1 LNVTGVGD
9 ELHEK
14 LDGTV
19 VRLILVGLLMSVLSV
34 GPEMFWLHVTLS
46 EELPEPVIATNEML
60 SGSAAHVALGEVA

>member
-1 LNVTGVGD
+1 MNVTVEGD

-14 LDGTV
+14 LEGRA

-46 EELPEPVIATNEML
+46 EEPPEPVIATNEML
-60 SGSAAHVALGEVA
+60 SGSAAHVAFGEVA